1 MSRKRKHPD
10 EVAIALNYDGEN
22 APRLTAKG
30 RGELAQR
37 ILALAEEHDV
47 PLHEDPELAALLAQL
62 PLGEEIPQALYRAVA
77 EVIAFAYLLSGK
89 RPPGYEHLP

>member
-1 MSRKRKHPD
+1 MTDHEQDKPD
-10 EVAIALNYDGEN
+10 LAIALNYDGEN

-37 ILALAEEHDV
+37 ILDLAKEHDV
-47 PLHEDPELAALLAQL
+47 PLHEDRDLAALLAQI
-62 PLGEEIPQALYRAVA
+62 PLGEEIPDALYRAVA

-89 RPPGYEHLP
+89 RPPGYEGF

>member
-1 MSRKRKHPD
+1 MTDYDQYRPD
-10 EVAIALNYDGEN
+10 LAIALNYDGEN

-37 ILALAEEHDV
+37 ILALADAHDV
-47 PLHEDPELAALLAQL
+47 PLHEDSELAALLAQI
-62 PLGEEIPQALYRAVA
+62 PLGEEIPEALYRAVA

-89 RPPGYEHLP
+89 RPPGYEDD

>member
-1 MSRKRKHPD
+1 MTDHEQDKPD
-10 EVAIALNYDGEN
+10 LAIALNYDGEN

-37 ILALAEEHDV
+37 ILDLAKEHDV
-47 PLHEDPELAALLAQL
+47 PLHEDRDLAALLAQI
-62 PLGEEIPQALYRAVA
+62 PLGALYRAVA

-89 RPPGYEHLP
+89 RPPGYEGF

>member
-1 MSRKRKHPD
+1 MTDYDQDKPD
-10 EVAIALNYDGEN
+10 LAIALNYDGEN

-37 ILALAEEHDV
+37 ILELAEQHQV
-47 PLHEDPELAALLAQL
+47 PLHEDRELAALLAQI
-62 PLGEEIPQALYRAVA
+62 PLGEEIPEALYRAVA

-89 RPPGYEHLP
+89 RPPGYEDY

>member
-1 MSRKRKHPD
+1 MKRKSQPPD

-89 RPPGYEHLP
+89 RPPGYEDIE